1 MSDIIGIIHSEHGA
15 VMRMLARLEE
25 EIGRFER
32 GKRPNFEILKD
43 IADYFLTYSSQCHHP
58 REDVLYDALA
68 KKSPGAAEIIGDL
81 REEHEVLA
89 RQAGTFAD
97 GLASI
102 LMEVEISR
110 PAFAAMARNFIAR
123 QKHHLA
129 IEEKNLLPLARA
141 ELSEDELEEITRRAR
156 ELNPDRKSCQT
167 MKRLAQFLAPVREED

>member
-1 MSDIIGIIHSEHGA
+1 MSDIIGIIHSEHGTI
-15 VMRMLARLEE
+15 MRILARLEK

-32 GKRPNFEILKD
+32 GKRPNFELLKD
-43 IADYFLTYSSQCHHP
+43 IADYFLAYSGQCHHP

-68 KKSPGAAEIIGDL
+68 EKSPGAAEIIGDL

-110 PAFAAMARNFIAR
+110 PAFVAMARNFIAR

-129 IEEKNLLPLARA
+129 LEEKNLLPLARA
-141 ELSEDELEEITRRAR
+141 ELSEEELEEITRRAEEALSAHDECR
-156 ELNPDRKSCQT
+156 GGQ
-167 MKRLAQFLAPVREED
+167 RLARTLEKASQE